1 MIKKDIKTYY
11 YLLNMKLDK
20 LIRKHIINI
29 GFDKSSFEEEVDHQI
44 QCFRADFN
52 QSIDIV
58 FINLDFQKEFIEKH
72 KDILRK
78 YELEKYI
85 INKVYEFLD
94 IYFKQ

>member
-1 MIKKDIKTYY
+1 
-11 YLLNMKLDK
+11 MKLDK
-20 LIRKHIINI
+20 LIRKYVVNI
-29 GFDKSSFEEEVDHQI
+29 GFDKSSFEEEINHQI
-44 QCFRADFN
+44 QCFRVDFN
-52 QSIDIV
+52 ESIDIV